1 MKQKF
6 YLFNLGAF
14 VLGII
19 LGFIVP
25 SIFPS
30 IAFLGTIYIN
40 LLKMMI
46 VPILFFGISSALA
59 SSKRAGAITLKTI
72 LLFIIMF
79 SVSYLICYGL
89 FSVIQPGVGFN
100 FIPVE
105 WNGTT
110 VSTSFEEFFVA
121 IFPNNIIQAMA
132 NNSILPVILFAF
144 IFGIA
149 LRHITQTVSERLI
162 TTLNC
167 FNLAFN
173 KMLEYVLYFTPIGI
187 FALMGNTVATYGSQI
202 LTTCAIYV
210 GCAWLGCLI
219 IALIVM
225 ILPVW
230 IYCHIN
236 PIEYIKRISK
246 IWLITLSTCGSA
258 ATLPYT
264 IKVCNEEFGIDKEI
278 TDIVVPLGCTI
289 HMCGGA
295 VSFSLLALF
304 NCQMYGITI
313 TPIMFITMLVA
324 AILINM
330 GAPGIPGGGVVI
342 GASYLAL
349 IGCPLDFIGV
359 YAGFYRLLDMAYT
372 TMNVSGDITAN
383 LLINKNINKGIV

>member
-6 YLFNLGAF
+6 YLFNLEAF

-100 FIPVE
+100 FTPVE

-121 IFPNNIIQAMA
+121 IFPNNIIQAMV

-144 IFGIA
+144 MFGIA
-149 LRHITQTVSERLI
+149 LQHTTQAVSERLI

-173 KMLEYVLYFTPIGI
+173 KMLEYILYFTPIGI
-187 FALMGNTVATYGSQI
+187 FTLMGNTVATYGSQI

-225 ILPVW
+225 VLPVW

-236 PIEYIKRISK
+236 PIEYIKRVSK

-264 IKVCNEEFGIDKEI
+264 IKVCNEEFGINKEI

-349 IGCPLDFIGV
+349 IGCPLNFIGV

-383 LLINKNINKGIV
+383 LLINKNINK

>member
-1 MKQKF
+1 
-6 YLFNLGAF
+6 
-14 VLGII
+14 
-19 LGFIVP
+19 
-25 SIFPS
+25 
-30 IAFLGTIYIN
+30 
-40 LLKMMI
+40 MMI

-110 VSTSFEEFFVA
+110 VSTSFEEFFIA

-144 IFGIA
+144 IFGVA
-149 LRHITQTVSERLI
+149 LRHTTQTVSERLI

-230 IYCHIN
+230 TYCHIN

-264 IKVCNEEFGIDKEI
+264 IKICNEEFGIDKEI

>member
-144 IFGIA
+144 IFGVA
-149 LRHITQTVSERLI
+149 LRHTTQTVSERLI

-187 FALMGNTVATYGSQI
+187 FALMGSTVATYGSQI

-264 IKVCNEEFGIDKEI
+264 IKICNEEFGIDKEI

-372 TMNVSGDITAN
+372 TMNVSGDIAAN
-383 LLINKNINKGIV
+383 LLINKNINKGII

>member
-144 IFGIA
+144 IFGVA
-149 LRHITQTVSERLI
+149 LRHTTQTVSERLI

-173 KMLEYVLYFTPIGI
+173 KMLEYILYFTPIGI
-187 FALMGNTVATYGSQI
+187 FSLMGNTVATYGSQI

-383 LLINKNINKGIV
+383 LLINKNINK

>member
-1 MKQKF
+1 
-6 YLFNLGAF
+6 
-14 VLGII
+14 
-19 LGFIVP
+19 
-25 SIFPS
+25 
-30 IAFLGTIYIN
+30 
-40 LLKMMI
+40 MMI

-72 LLFIIMF
+72 ILFIIMF

-89 FSVIQPGVGFN
+89 FSMIQPGIGFN
-100 FIPVE
+100 FTPIE

-121 IFPNNIIQAMA
+121 IFPNNIIQAMV

-149 LRHITQTVSERLI
+149 LRHTTQAVSERLI

-167 FNLAFN
+167 FNLTFN
-173 KMLEYVLYFTPIGI
+173 KMLEYILYFTPIGI

-225 ILPVW
+225 VLPVW

-236 PIEYIKRISK
+236 PIEYIKRVSK

-264 IKVCNEEFGIDKEI
+264 IKVCNEEFGINKEI

-383 LLINKNINKGIV
+383 LLINKNINK

>member
-1 MKQKF
+1 
-6 YLFNLGAF
+6 
-14 VLGII
+14 
-19 LGFIVP
+19 
-25 SIFPS
+25 
-30 IAFLGTIYIN
+30 
-40 LLKMMI
+40 MMI

-72 LLFIIMF
+72 FLFIIMF

-100 FIPVE
+100 FTPVE

-144 IFGIA
+144 IFGVA
-149 LRHITQTVSERLI
+149 LRHTTQTVSERLI

-173 KMLEYVLYFTPIGI
+173 KMLEYILYFTPIGI

-313 TPIMFITMLVA
+313 TPIIFITMLVA

>member
-14 VLGII
+14 ALGII
-19 LGFIVP
+19 FGFLVP
-25 SIFPS
+25 EIFPS

-46 VPILFFGISSALA
+46 VPILFFGIASALA
-59 SSKRAGAITLKTI
+59 SSKRAGVITAKTVA
-72 LLFIIMF
+72 LFTVMF
-79 SVSYLICYGL
+79 SASFLICYGL
-89 FSVIQPGVGFN
+89 FSWLKPGVGFN

-105 WNGTT
+105 WNGEL
-110 VSTSFEEFFVA
+110 VSTSFEEFFTA
-121 IFPNNIIQAMA
+121 IFPTNIIQAMA

-149 LRHITQTVSERLI
+149 LRRSTQGVYEHLL

-167 FNLAFN
+167 FNYAFN
-173 KMLEYVLYFTPIGI
+173 KMLEYILYFTPIGI
-187 FALMGNTVATYGSQI
+187 FALMGNTIATYGGQI
-202 LTTCAIYV
+202 LASCAIYV
-210 GCAWLGCLI
+210 GCAWLGCAV
-219 IALIVM
+219 IAILVM

-230 IYCHIN
+230 LYCKIN
-236 PIEYIKRISK
+236 PIRYIKSISK

-264 IKVCNEEFGIDKEI
+264 IKLCNEELKVPKEI

-313 TPIMFITMLVA
+313 TPTMFITMLVA

-383 LLINKNINKGIV
+383 LLINKNINK

>member
-1 MKQKF
+1 
-6 YLFNLGAF
+6 
-14 VLGII
+14 
-19 LGFIVP
+19 
-25 SIFPS
+25 
-30 IAFLGTIYIN
+30 
-40 LLKMMI
+40 MI

-144 IFGIA
+144 IFGIS
-149 LRHITQTVSERLI
+149 LRHTTQTVSERLI

-173 KMLEYVLYFTPIGI
+173 KMLEYILYFTPIGI

-236 PIEYIKRISK
+236 PIEYIE
-246 IWLITLSTCGSA
+246 LS
-258 ATLPYT
+258 
-264 IKVCNEEFGIDKEI
+264 I
-278 TDIVVPLGCTI
+278 
-289 HMCGGA
+289 
-295 VSFSLLALF
+295 
-304 NCQMYGITI
+304 
-313 TPIMFITMLVA
+313 
-324 AILINM
+324 
-330 GAPGIPGGGVVI
+330 
-342 GASYLAL
+342 
-349 IGCPLDFIGV
+349 
-359 YAGFYRLLDMAYT
+359 
-372 TMNVSGDITAN
+372 
-383 LLINKNINKGIV
+383 

>member
-72 LLFIIMF
+72 FLFIIMF
-79 SVSYLICYGL
+79 SISYLICYGL
-89 FSVIQPGVGFN
+89 FSVIQPGVGFD

-110 VSTSFEEFFVA
+110 ISTSFEEFFVA

-144 IFGIA
+144 IFGVA

-173 KMLEYVLYFTPIGI
+173 KMLEYILYFTPIGI
-187 FALMGNTVATYGSQI
+187 FTLMGNTVATYGSQI

-383 LLINKNINKGIV
+383 LLINKNINK

>member
-1 MKQKF
+1 
-6 YLFNLGAF
+6 
-14 VLGII
+14 
-19 LGFIVP
+19 
-25 SIFPS
+25 
-30 IAFLGTIYIN
+30 
-40 LLKMMI
+40 MMI

-59 SSKRAGAITLKTI
+59 SSKRAGVITLKTI
-72 LLFIIMF
+72 ILFIIMF

-89 FSVIQPGVGFN
+89 FSMIQPGIGFN
-100 FIPVE
+100 FVPVE

-144 IFGIA
+144 MFGIA
-149 LRHITQTVSERLI
+149 LRHTTHAVSERLI

-173 KMLEYVLYFTPIGI
+173 KMLEYILYFTPIGI
-187 FALMGNTVATYGSQI
+187 FALMGNTVAIYGSQI

-236 PIEYIKRISK
+236 PIEYIKRVSK

-264 IKVCNEEFGIDKEI
+264 IKVCNEEFDIDKEI

-313 TPIMFITMLVA
+313 TPIMFITMLVV

-383 LLINKNINKGIV
+383 LLINKNINK

>member
-79 SVSYLICYGL
+79 LVSYLICYGL
-89 FSVIQPGVGFN
+89 FSVIQPGIGFN
-100 FIPVE
+100 FTPVE

-110 VSTSFEEFFVA
+110 VSTSFEEFFIA
-121 IFPNNIIQAMA
+121 IFPSNIIQAMT
-132 NNSILPVILFAF
+132 NNSILPVISFAF
-144 IFGIA
+144 MFGIA
-149 LRHITQTVSERLI
+149 LRHTTQAVSERLI

-173 KMLEYVLYFTPIGI
+173 KMLEYILYFTPIGI
-187 FALMGNTVATYGSQI
+187 FALMGNIVATYGSQI

-236 PIEYIKRISK
+236 PIEYIKRVSK

-372 TMNVSGDITAN
+372 TMNVSGDIAAN
-383 LLINKNINKGIV
+383 LLINKNINK

>member
-1 MKQKF
+1 
-6 YLFNLGAF
+6 
-14 VLGII
+14 
-19 LGFIVP
+19 
-25 SIFPS
+25 
-30 IAFLGTIYIN
+30 
-40 LLKMMI
+40 MMI

-100 FIPVE
+100 FTPVE

-110 VSTSFEEFFVA
+110 VSTSLEEFFVA

-144 IFGIA
+144 IFGVA
-149 LRHITQTVSERLI
+149 LRYITQTVSERLI

-173 KMLEYVLYFTPIGI
+173 KMLEYILYFTPIGI